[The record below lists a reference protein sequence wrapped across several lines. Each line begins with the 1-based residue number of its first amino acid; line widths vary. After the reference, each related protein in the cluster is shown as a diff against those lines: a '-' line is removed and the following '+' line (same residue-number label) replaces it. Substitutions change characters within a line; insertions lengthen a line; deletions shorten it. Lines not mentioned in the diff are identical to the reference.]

1 MVASWLSH
9 FHTLLPEQR
18 LVPRNWNSS
27 NFEAFKIVK
36 FKQSEF
42 FEREQKCDF
51 FLMFWEEN
59 VVSIFSLKLIKFCI
73 ALQNN
78 TLW

>member
-36 FKQSEF
+36 FKKSEF

-51 FLMFWEEN
+51 FLMF
-59 VVSIFSLKLIKFCI
+59 
-73 ALQNN
+73 
-78 TLW
+78 